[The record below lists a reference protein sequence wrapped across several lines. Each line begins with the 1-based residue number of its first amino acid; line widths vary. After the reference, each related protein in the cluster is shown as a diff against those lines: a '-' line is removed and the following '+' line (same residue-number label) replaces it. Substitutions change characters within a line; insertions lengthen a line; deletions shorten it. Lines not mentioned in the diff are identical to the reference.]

1 MAREKYLTSPPK
13 ISTWPPGVPYIIGN
27 EAAERFSYYGMNS
40 IVVIFWTTFLYNR
53 AGQLAVMAP
62 EQADAWYH
70 TFVSTLYFLPLL
82 GAILADAFFGKFW
95 VVFWLSIVYCAG
107 HATLA
112 LIGTAVAH
120 SIPPV
125 ALSGIGLF
133 LIALGAGGIK
143 PCVSTNVGDQFGETN
158 KHLLPRLFNWF
169 YFSINAGSA
178 LSTLLIPWL
187 LEPYQ
192 VDPNGLIARMGPSV
206 TSFLES
212 PRLHSPDVAFGLP
225 GVFMLIATIFFWAG
239 RKKFVHIPP
248 AGGQAFFDDTM
259 PRERQ
264 KPFLMVFIPAALFLL
279 AVAGAALVAQIK
291 GVPSAS
297 NVLGFNV
304 GLPVTIAAVL
314 AVGVVIWGMHPG
326 LRHILIPVPFV
337 AMFWALWQQNFSSWI
352 LQAKSMDRHLFGVE
366 WLPEQIQTVNP
377 IFILIMLPLF
387 SYAVYPVVE
396 RVVRLTPLRKIGAGL
411 FVTAVSFFIV
421 AMIQTRIDAGGK
433 PGIMWQVWA
442 FVVLTAGETLVSPT
456 HLEFSYTQGPLKLK
470 SLIMCTYLFAISLG
484 NVFTAGV
491 NFFIQNP
498 DGSVKLQGSS
508 YFMFFFWVMMGTSV
522 LFAIVSPF
530 YKGRTY
536 LQDQAGLNTGAE
548 MEIGLAAQPEV

>member
-1 MAREKYLTSPPK
+1 MAKSEYLTSPPK

-40 IVVIFWTTFLYNR
+40 IVVIFWTVFLR
-53 AGQLAVMAP
+53 DSAGNLAVMTP
-62 EQADAWYH
+62 EQAGAWYH
-70 TFVSTLYFLPLL
+70 TFVSALYFLPLL

-120 SIPPV
+120 TVPPV
-125 ALSGIGLF
+125 VLSGIGLF

-143 PCVSTNVGDQFGETN
+143 PCVSTNVGDQFGESN

-187 LEPYQ
+187 LEPYKA
-192 VDPNGLIARMGPSV
+192 DPNGIIAKLSPSV
-206 TSFLES
+206 VDFLES

-248 AGGQAFFDDTM
+248 AGRKFFDDAV

-264 KPFLMVFIPAALFLL
+264 LPFVSLLVGMIIALVLVLCFHPGTFVAFGVPLPLGTIVPLGICALMV
-279 AVAGAALVAQIK
+279 
-291 GVPSAS
+291 
-297 NVLGFNV
+297 
-304 GLPVTIAAVL
+304 GL
-314 AVGVVIWGMHPG
+314 VIWA
-326 LRHILIPVPFV
+326 LRPAVRYILIPVPFV
-337 AMFWALWQQNFSSWI
+337 AIFWALWQQNFSSWI
-352 LQAKSMDRHLFGVE
+352 LQAKSMDRHLFGIE

-377 IFILIMLPLF
+377 MFILIMLPLF
-387 SYAVYPVVE
+387 SYWLYPFLEKFVK
-396 RVVRLTPLRKIGAGL
+396 LTPLRKMGAGL
-411 FVTAVSFFIV
+411 FVTAGSFFVV
-421 AMIQTRIDAGGK
+421 AMIQTRIDAGGQ

-442 FVVLTAGETLVSPT
+442 FVILTAGETLVSPT
-456 HLEFSYTQGPLKLK
+456 HLEFSYTQGPVRLK
-470 SLIMCTYLFAISLG
+470 SLVMCTYLLAISLG
-484 NVFTAGV
+484 NQFTAAV
-491 NFFIQNP
+491 DFFIQNP
-498 DGSVKLQGSS
+498 DGSVKLHGTS
-508 YFMFFFWVMMGTSV
+508 YFMFFVWVMLGTAV
-522 LFAIVSPF
+522 LFAIVAPF
-530 YKGRTY
+530 YKGRTF
-536 LQDQAGLNTGAE
+536 LQDQAEPGVGFA
-548 MEIGLAAQPEV
+548 GQPEA